1 MGAETEADGVSASA
15 EPSLLLADDVP
26 LPSPDIA
33 LTPLAGSQ
41 TSTCRFLSHL
51 LEFDDAKILLDCGIN
66 DRREDYLSRDDAA
79 RVDAE
84 RKAYLQRLTECV
96 RFGVY
101 RSHEG

>member
-1 MGAETEADGVSASA
+1 MSADEEAAVAAPPLVDSNGPAAPAISSHSA
-15 EPSLLLADDVP
+15 
-26 LPSPDIA
+26 DIA

-41 TSTCRFLSHL
+41 TSTSRFLSHL

-84 RKAYLQRLTECV
+84 RKAYLQRLTE
-96 RFGVY
+96 
-101 RSHEG
+101 